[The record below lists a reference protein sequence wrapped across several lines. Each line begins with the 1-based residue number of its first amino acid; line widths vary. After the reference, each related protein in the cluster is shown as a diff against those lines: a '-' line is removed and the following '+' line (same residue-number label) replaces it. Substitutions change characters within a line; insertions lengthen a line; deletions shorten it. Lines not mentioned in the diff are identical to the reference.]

1 VWQVESTGSNDD
13 ATPFNGDGFL
23 SMNDAETTAAA
34 PGSAPSA
41 PSGLTRDAQWRWE
54 PRVLVVDDDPVCQL
68 AARRLFKNLGIAADV
83 VSDGADA
90 VRVSGEWPY
99 VAVFMDCGTEAVDGY
114 RTARQIRARAGLDH
128 SPPVVA
134 VTSLSREVCLASGMD
149 HHIAK
154 PLRLETLQAE
164 CERLGLIPRPGVA
177 PEPAAA
183 RSASSAPLLESPP
196 GQGAGGATAELA
208 ATFAHDAVSVLP
220 ALWRAANVGDLDVL
234 KRAAADLAGR
244 AEEAGAAR
252 VAVLCRELSA
262 AAAGGR
268 ADAAAELERT
278 VRQALRLTAGAA
290 RTQLESGP
298 GSAAAEPVEDPNGSG
313 AVVRVVIADD
323 DPLARMAIE
332 AMIKRGE
339 RLELVGSAADVP
351 QIVELAAATRPDV
364 AVVDFIMPGGGGP
377 EAARQIQER
386 SPGTRIVGLT
396 AADGPDAY
404 LAMLRAGASGLLVKG
419 GSAERLVEMI
429 HRAHER
435 GAD

>member
-1 VWQVESTGSNDD
+1 MD
-13 ATPFNGDGFL
+13 
-23 SMNDAETTAAA
+23 
-34 PGSAPSA
+34 
-41 PSGLTRDAQWRWE
+41 DAQWRWE

-83 VSDGADA
+83 VADGIDA
-90 VRVSGEWPY
+90 VRASAEWPY
-99 VAVFMDCGTEAVDGY
+99 VAIFMDCGTEAVDGY
-114 RTARQIRARAGLDH
+114 RTARQIRARDGLAH

-154 PLRLETLQAE
+154 PLRLDTLQAE
-164 CERLGLIPRPGVA
+164 CEQLGLIPRPGTASEPSAVRGASAVA
-177 PEPAAA
+177 
-183 RSASSAPLLESPP
+183 LLEAPP
-196 GQGAGGATAELA
+196 ELGGAGTAERA
-208 ATFAHDAVSVLP
+208 AGFAHDALIVLP
-220 ALWRAANVGDLDVL
+220 TLWRAANIGDLDVL
-234 KRAAADLAGR
+234 ERTASELAQRATA
-244 AEEAGAAR
+244 AGAAR
-252 VAVLCRELSA
+252 VAALARELSD
-262 AAAGGR
+262 AAAGGH
-268 ADAAAELERT
+268 AHTAAELEPA

-298 GSAAAEPVEDPNGSG
+298 GSTGVEPATEPESTG
-313 AVVRVVIADD
+313 ALVRVVIADD

-364 AVVDFIMPGGGGP
+364 AVVDFVMPGGGGP
-377 EAARQIQER
+377 EAARLIQER

-404 LAMLRAGASGLLVKG
+404 RAMLQAGASGLLVKG
-419 GSAERLVEMI
+419 GPAERLVEMI
-429 HRAHER
+429 HRAHEQ
-435 GAD
+435 AQ

>member
-1 VWQVESTGSNDD
+1 MSG
-13 ATPFNGDGFL
+13 
-23 SMNDAETTAAA
+23 AETSVAAPAAA
-34 PGSAPSA
+34 PLVPV
-41 PSGLTRDAQWRWE
+41 RDAQWQWE
-54 PRVLVVDDDPVCQL
+54 PRVLVVDDDAVCQL
-68 AARRLFKNLGIAADV
+68 AARRLFKNLGIAAEV
-83 VSDGADA
+83 VGDGADA
-90 VRVSGEWPY
+90 VRASAEWPY
-99 VAVFMDCGTEAVDGY
+99 VAIFMDCGTEAVDGY
-114 RTARQIRARAGLDH
+114 RTARQIRARDGLDH
-128 SPPVVA
+128 SPPVIA

-164 CERLGLIPRPGVA
+164 CERLGLIPRPGTSHEPGAARGASPVA
-177 PEPAAA
+177 VLEAPAGLTAAA
-183 RSASSAPLLESPP
+183 TA
-196 GQGAGGATAELA
+196 ATAA
-208 ATFAHDAVSVLP
+208 AFAREILPILP
-220 ALWRAANVGDLDVL
+220 ALWRAANIGDLERL
-234 KRAAADLAGR
+234 ERTASDLARR
-244 AEEAGAAR
+244 AGDAGAAR
-252 VAVLCRELSA
+252 VATLCRAVSD
-262 AAAGGR
+262 AAAGGD
-268 ADAAAELERT
+268 ADAAAELEPA

-290 RTQLESGP
+290 RTQLESATGATL
-298 GSAAAEPVEDPNGSG
+298 GAAAAAAGAATEPAAS
-313 AVVRVVIADD
+313 AMVRVVIADD

-351 QIVELAAATRPDV
+351 QIVELAAATHPDV

-429 HRAHER
+429 HRAHET
-435 GAD
+435 AA

>member
-1 VWQVESTGSNDD
+1 V
-13 ATPFNGDGFL
+13 AFL
-23 SMNDAETTAAA
+23 STQAA
-34 PGSAPSA
+34 PA
-41 PSGLTRDAQWRWE
+41 RDAQWRWE

-68 AARRLFKNLGIAADV
+68 AARRLFKNLGIVADV
-83 VSDGADA
+83 VCDGRDA
-90 VRVSGEWPY
+90 VRTSGEWPY

-114 RTARQIRARAGLDH
+114 RTARQIRARDGLHH
-128 SPPVVA
+128 SSPVVA
-134 VTSLSREVCLASGMD
+134 VTCLSREVCLASGMD

-164 CERLGLIPRPGVA
+164 CERLGLIPRRGTGLEPGAPRGASPVALLVPPPGVGA
-177 PEPAAA
+177 GAAA
-183 RSASSAPLLESPP
+183 ERA
-196 GQGAGGATAELA
+196 AG
-208 ATFAHDAVSVLP
+208 FARDALTVLP
-220 ALWRAANVGDLDVL
+220 ALWRAANV
-234 KRAAADLAGR
+234 ADLAVLEREASDLAQR
-244 AEEAGAAR
+244 ASEAGAAR
-252 VAVLCRELSA
+252 VAALSRELSHA
-262 AAAGGR
+262 AAAGQP
-268 ADAAAELERT
+268 DAAAELEPA

-290 RTQLESGP
+290 RTRLESGAGPTAEEPAEEPDENPDEAP
-298 GSAAAEPVEDPNGSG
+298 GSSG

-351 QIVELAAATRPDV
+351 QIVELTAATRPDV

-377 EAARQIQER
+377 EAARQIQDR

-404 LAMLRAGASGLLVKG
+404 KAMLRAGASGLLVKG

-429 HRAHER
+429 HRAHQS
-435 GAD
+435 AA

>member
-1 VWQVESTGSNDD
+1 VVS
-13 ATPFNGDGFL
+13 FNGDGFL
-23 SMNDAETTAAA
+23 SMD
-34 PGSAPSA
+34 
-41 PSGLTRDAQWRWE
+41 DAQWRWE
-54 PRVLVVDDDPVCQL
+54 PRVLVVDDDAVCQL

-83 VSDGADA
+83 VADGAGA
-90 VRVSGEWPY
+90 VKASGEWPY

-114 RTARQIRARAGLDH
+114 RTARQIRARDGLDH
-128 SPPVVA
+128 SPPVIA

-164 CERLGLIPRPGVA
+164 CERLGLIPRPGTPTA
-177 PEPAAA
+177 PAAA
-183 RSASSAPLLESPP
+183 RSVSPVALLEPAA
-196 GQGAGGATAELA
+196 GLGASATADRA
-208 ATFAHDAVSVLP
+208 AAFARDALPVLP
-220 ALWRAANVGDLDVL
+220 SLWRAANIGDLEHL
-234 KRAAADLAGR
+234 QRTASALAQRAA
-244 AEEAGAAR
+244 EVGAAR
-252 VAVLCRELSA
+252 VAALCRELGD
-262 AAAGGR
+262 AAAGGHTH
-268 ADAAAELERT
+268 AAAELEPA

-290 RTQLESGP
+290 RTQLESASARAGTAT
-298 GSAAAEPVEDPNGSG
+298 AAAPDPASTL
-313 AVVRVVIADD
+313 VRVVIADD

-351 QIVELAAATRPDV
+351 QIVELAATTRPDV

-429 HRAHER
+429 HRAH
-435 GAD
+435 ASAA

>member
-1 VWQVESTGSNDD
+1 VD
-13 ATPFNGDGFL
+13 
-23 SMNDAETTAAA
+23 DAETPAVSPAAPAAA
-34 PGSAPSA
+34 
-41 PSGLTRDAQWRWE
+41 SGPVRDPQWRWE

-83 VSDGADA
+83 VADGTDA
-90 VRVSGEWPY
+90 VRVSAEWPY
-99 VAVFMDCGTEAVDGY
+99 VAIFMDCGTEAVDGY
-114 RTARQIRARAGLDH
+114 RTARQIRARDGLDH

-149 HHIAK
+149 HHLAK

-164 CERLGLIPRPGVA
+164 CERLGLIPRPGTA

-183 RSASSAPLLESPP
+183 RAASPIALLEAPP
-196 GQGAGGATAELA
+196 GLGASATAE
-208 ATFAHDAVSVLP
+208 
-220 ALWRAANVGDLDVL
+220 
-234 KRAAADLAGR
+234 RAAAFARDALTVLPTLWRGANAGDLAALERTASDLAQR
-244 AEEAGAAR
+244 AAESGAAR
-252 VAVLCRELSA
+252 VAALCRELSA
-262 AAAGGR
+262 AAAAGH
-268 ADAAAELERT
+268 ADTAAELEPA

-290 RTQLESGP
+290 RTQLESGT
-298 GSAAAEPVEDPNGSG
+298 AATAADPAGDPESSG
-313 AVVRVVIADD
+313 VIVRVVIADD

-377 EAARQIQER
+377 EAARQIHER

-404 LAMLRAGASGLLVKG
+404 RAMLQAGASGLLVKG
-419 GSAERLVEMI
+419 GPAERLVEMI
-429 HRAHER
+429 HRAHQSAE
-435 GAD
+435 

>member
-1 VWQVESTGSNDD
+1 
-13 ATPFNGDGFL
+13 
-23 SMNDAETTAAA
+23 
-34 PGSAPSA
+34 
-41 PSGLTRDAQWRWE
+41 
-54 PRVLVVDDDPVCQL
+54 
-68 AARRLFKNLGIAADV
+68 
-83 VSDGADA
+83 
-90 VRVSGEWPY
+90 
-99 VAVFMDCGTEAVDGY
+99 
-114 RTARQIRARAGLDH
+114 
-128 SPPVVA
+128 
-134 VTSLSREVCLASGMD
+134 VCLASGMD

-164 CERLGLIPRPGVA
+164 CERLGLIPRPGTA
-177 PEPAAA
+177 LEPAAT
-183 RSASSAPLLESPP
+183 RGASSTPLLQSPP
-196 GQGAGGATAELA
+196 GQSAGATAERA
-208 ATFAHDAVSVLP
+208 AAFARAAIPVLP
-220 ALWRAANVGDLDVL
+220 TLWRAANVGALDVL
-234 KRAAADLAGR
+234 ERAAADLARR
-244 AEEAGAAR
+244 ADDAGAAR
-252 VAVLCRELSA
+252 VAVLCRELGA
-262 AAAGGR
+262 AAADGR
-268 ADAAAELERT
+268 ADDAAEAEPT
-278 VRQALRLTAGAA
+278 MRQALRLTAGAA
-290 RTQLESGP
+290 RTQLESGAV
-298 GSAAAEPVEDPNGSG
+298 SAVAEPAADPNGLG
-313 AVVRVVIADD
+313 AAVRVVIADD

>member
-1 VWQVESTGSNDD
+1 MD
-13 ATPFNGDGFL
+13 ARTPG
-23 SMNDAETTAAA
+23 A
-34 PGSAPSA
+34 PGSSAIA
-41 PSGLTRDAQWRWE
+41 PSGPTRDAQWRWE
-54 PRVLVVDDDPVCQL
+54 PRVLVVDDDSVCQL

-83 VSDGADA
+83 VPDGADA
-90 VRVSGEWPY
+90 VRVSAEWPY

-114 RTARQIRARAGLDH
+114 RTARQIRARDGLDH

-134 VTSLSREVCLASGMD
+134 VTSLSPEVCLASGMD
-149 HHIAK
+149 RHIAK

-164 CERLGLIPRPGVA
+164 CEQLGLIPPPGTTA
-177 PEPAAA
+177 EPPAV
-183 RSASSAPLLESPP
+183 RSTPSAPLLDPRP
-196 GQGAGGATAELA
+196 DRGADATAERA
-208 ATFAHDAVSVLP
+208 AAFAREALPLLP
-220 ALWRAANVGDLDVL
+220 AMWRAANTRDLGVL
-234 KRAAADLAGR
+234 KRVASDLAER
-244 AEEAGAAR
+244 AAEAGAAR
-252 VAVLCRELSA
+252 VAALCRELSA
-262 AAAGGR
+262 AAADGH
-268 ADAAAELERT
+268 ADTAAEVEPA

-290 RTQLESGP
+290 RTQLESGS
-298 GSAAAEPVEDPNGSG
+298 GVSAAEATTGPSESV

-332 AMIKRGE
+332 AMIQRGE

-435 GAD
+435 SA

>member
-1 VWQVESTGSNDD
+1 MGTHDD
-13 ATPFNGDGFL
+13 VVSFNGDGFL
-23 SMNDAETTAAA
+23 SMD
-34 PGSAPSA
+34 
-41 PSGLTRDAQWRWE
+41 DAQWRWE
-54 PRVLVVDDDPVCQL
+54 PRVLVVDDDAVCQL

-83 VSDGADA
+83 VADGAGA
-90 VRVSGEWPY
+90 VKASGEWPY

-114 RTARQIRARAGLDH
+114 RTARQIRARDGMDH
-128 SPPVVA
+128 SPPVIA

-164 CERLGLIPRPGVA
+164 CDRLGLISPTGTNIEPVPARGASPVA
-177 PEPAAA
+177 
-183 RSASSAPLLESPP
+183 LLEPP
-196 GQGAGGATAELA
+196 AGRGTGANAERA
-208 ATFAHDAVSVLP
+208 ATFARDVLP
-220 ALWRAANVGDLDVL
+220 ILPSLWRAANIGDLERMERTASDL
-234 KRAAADLAGR
+234 ARRAAD
-244 AEEAGAAR
+244 AGATR
-252 VAVLCRELSA
+252 VATLCRALGDA
-262 AAAGGR
+262 AAAGHTET
-268 ADAAAELERT
+268 AAGLEPA

-290 RTQLESGP
+290 RTQLESATGP
-298 GSAAAEPVEDPNGSG
+298 AATATAAEPDPATAAEPDPASSL
-313 AVVRVVIADD
+313 VRVVIADD

-351 QIVELAAATRPDV
+351 QIVELAATTRPDV

-429 HRAHER
+429 HRAH
-435 GAD
+435 ASAA

>member
-1 VWQVESTGSNDD
+1 MNGKHHDVV
-13 ATPFNGDGFL
+13 PFNGDGFL
-23 SMNDAETTAAA
+23 SMNSAETSVAA
-34 PGSAPSA
+34 PAPASAA
-41 PSGLTRDAQWRWE
+41 PSGSVRDAQWRWE
-54 PRVLVVDDDPVCQL
+54 PRVLVIDDDPVCQL

-83 VSDGADA
+83 VADGAEGVTA
-90 VRVSGEWPY
+90 SAQWPY

-114 RTARQIRARAGLDH
+114 RTARQIRARDGLDQ
-128 SPPVVA
+128 SPPVIA
-134 VTSLSREVCLASGMD
+134 VTSLSRDVCLASGMD

-164 CERLGLIPRPGVA
+164 CQHLGLIPRPGTTT
-177 PEPAAA
+177 EPAAA
-183 RSASSAPLLESPP
+183 RGASPVALLDPPAGVGASETAERAAALARDALPLLP
-196 GQGAGGATAELA
+196 
-208 ATFAHDAVSVLP
+208 V
-220 ALWRAANVGDLDVL
+220 LWRAANIGDLERLEHTASDL
-234 KRAAADLAGR
+234 AQRAAD
-244 AEEAGAAR
+244 AGAAR
-252 VAVLCRELSA
+252 VATLARALGD
-262 AAAGGR
+262 AAAG
-268 ADAAAELERT
+268 AHTDTAAELEPAL
-278 VRQALRLTAGAA
+278 RQALRLTAGAA
-290 RTQLESGP
+290 RTQLESATVS
-298 GSAAAEPVEDPNGSG
+298 SAAEVTAAEPAAES
-313 AVVRVVIADD
+313 ARVRVVIADD

-351 QIVELAAATRPDV
+351 QIVELAATTHPDV

-429 HRAHER
+429 HRAH
-435 GAD
+435 ATAA